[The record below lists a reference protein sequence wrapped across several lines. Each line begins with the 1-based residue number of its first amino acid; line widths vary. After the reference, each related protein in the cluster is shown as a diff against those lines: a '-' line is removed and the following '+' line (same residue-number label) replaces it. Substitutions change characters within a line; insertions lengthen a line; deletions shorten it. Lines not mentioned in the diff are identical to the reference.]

1 MSDAAPTPAP
11 TPPPTPAPTP
21 PPTPAPTEDPTT
33 EELLHL
39 LRDAGCVF
47 AEQEAELL
55 LAEFTGAALRAAVR
69 RRVGGQPLEHVLGW
83 ARFGGLRITV
93 RAPVFIPRSRAEP
106 LARAAVAEV
115 AARPAGSVV
124 LDLGCGSGAIAA
136 TVATAPGTDC
146 QVWASDL
153 SAAAVS
159 CARVNAAVYGFRV
172 VRGDGFSGLPDSLA
186 GRLDV
191 VVGYLPHVPDHR
203 LADVP
208 ADYRAAEDE
217 MSLRG
222 GPDGLDTVRTVV
234 AALDRWLAPAG
245 VLLTLVAREQLDAAR
260 TLLREAGWSS
270 ALVVIPAASGALP
283 GPGSDEGSD
292 PGSDPGSD
300 GGWDDDP
307 VTESPVLSI
316 RRTAR
321 GSPA

>member
-11 TPPPTPAPTP
+11 TPAPTAEP
-21 PPTPAPTEDPTT
+21 NP
-33 EELLHL
+33 EELLQA

-47 AEQEAELL
+47 AEQEARLL
-55 LAEFTGAALRAAVR
+55 LAEFTGPALGIAVR
-69 RRVGGQPLEHVLGW
+69 RRVGGEPLEHVLGW

-106 LARAAVAEV
+106 LARAAVTEV
-115 AARPAGSVV
+115 ASRPTGAVV

-136 TVATAPGTDC
+136 TVAAAAGTDC
-146 QVWASDL
+146 EVWASDL
-153 SAAAVS
+153 GAPAVS

-172 VRGDGFSGLPDSLA
+172 VRGDWFSGLPDALV

-191 VVGYLPHVPDHR
+191 VVAYLPHVPDHR

-217 MSLRG
+217 VSVRG
-222 GPDGLDTVRTVV
+222 GPDGLDAVRTVL
-234 AALDRWLAPAG
+234 AALDHWLAPAG
-245 VLLTLVAREQLDAAR
+245 VLLTLVAREQLDPAR

-270 ALVVIPAASGALP
+270 ALVAVPSVSGAFD
-283 GPGSDEGSD
+283 GHGSE
-292 PGSDPGSD
+292 P
-300 GGWDDDP
+300 GWDDDP
-307 VTESPVLSI
+307 VPDSPVLAI

-321 GSPA
+321 GSPV